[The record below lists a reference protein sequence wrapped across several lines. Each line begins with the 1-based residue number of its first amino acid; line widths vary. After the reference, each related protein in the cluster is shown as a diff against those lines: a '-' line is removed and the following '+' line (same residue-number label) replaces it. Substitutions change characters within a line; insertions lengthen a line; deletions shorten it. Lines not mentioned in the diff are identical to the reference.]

1 MVIPSD
7 RQQLIDTITSEYMQM
22 SEFYQQFDKPG
33 WVFDKQDKGITL
45 EYKVYEQQKMIAIR
59 INGEFAIP
67 AV

>member
-22 SEFYQQFDKPG
+22 SEFYEQFDKPG

-45 EYKVYEQQKMIAIR
+45 EYKVY
-59 INGEFAIP
+59 
-67 AV
+67 